1 VSSAVGEAVVAARA
15 PDGRLPRQAFLPRQL
30 GVYIYLE
37 VGTRVCEKTASP
49 NANYVCGYDVI
60 DTIKMNVEGNWSGV
74 VSCADIFALTARDGV
89 VQLGGPSWDVPI
101 GRRDAT
107 TASLNEA
114 SSDLPGPSSELAT
127 LVAAFGDKGLR
138 ALVT

>member
-1 VSSAVGEAVVAARA
+1 VQGCDASILLDDVPGSYVG
-15 PDGRLPRQAFLPRQL
+15 
-30 GVYIYLE
+30 
-37 VGTRVCEKTASP
+37 EKTASP

-60 DTIKMNVEGNWSGV
+60 DTIEMNVEGNWSGV